1 MDKRWVQRRGSGG
14 WPTRG
19 PGDVGQQVSCTRCI
33 LSALCPSSLVAE
45 PPGLVV
51 PRKPHRLY
59 NLQEQQVTDLLV
71 GSAACHPDLLQEHL
85 LARMTPEDANNTREG
100 DG

>member
-1 MDKRWVQRRGSGG
+1 MDKRLVQRRESGG
-14 WPTRG
+14 WPSRG
-19 PGDVGQQVSCTRCI
+19 QGDVGQQVSCARCI
-33 LSALCPSSLVAE
+33 LPLLCPSPLVAE
-45 PPGLVV
+45 PRGLVV
-51 PRKPHRLY
+51 LKAPSLY

-100 DG
+100 DA